1 MQCVPL
7 DTLGNV
13 VKKGFGPDVIDTAKK
28 LIFDAA
34 SKWKELSHVR
44 KISRKNTGSKL
55 KAETDVEDILHLLM
69 EADRAQVK
77 LPRFVAIDINKF
89 PHIPL
94 EEVDGSVILERV
106 ASSITRELEGTVKSM
121 KESMAV
127 DFDTAGLDCGAKL
140 EEMTSSLKKDWSN
153 VVQGMKEELDEIQ
166 HKIRE
171 VTDTMEN
178 LDISGIKEK
187 LSYSEQG
194 IKPNG
199 NTGESKAEVGTQSP
213 TYADMLK
220 SGQKTSE
227 SSTSQKGE
235 KSGEFRKSVKRREVE
250 DTGVE
255 DTGGNTGNKEKEWT
269 LVENLRKRKIK
280 TLRGVKDQGE
290 SEHHGIWVA
299 NVRSRDSWDIY
310 LGGLA
315 EDTSKEEIG
324 AFLSENHVEMVDC
337 WLLKSR
343 MYNSVSARV
352 RIPLSMR
359 DKVLDAE
366 FWPKGLKVR
375 SWVLKPRT
383 PSSLYE
389 NNDE

>member
-1 MQCVPL
+1 M
-7 DTLGNV
+7 
-13 VKKGFGPDVIDTAKK
+13 IDTAKK

-55 KAETDVEDILHLLM
+55 KAEADVEDILHLLM

-77 LPRFVAIDINKF
+77 LPRFAAIDINKF

-106 ASSITRELEGTVKSM
+106 AASITRELEGTVKSM

-153 VVQGMKEELDEIQ
+153 VVQGMKEELDVIQ

-199 NTGESKAEVGTQSP
+199 NTGEESKAEVGTQSP

-255 DTGGNTGNKEKEWT
+255 DTVGNTGGNTGNKEKKWT

-280 TLRGVKDQGE
+280 TLRGV
-290 SEHHGIWVA
+290 
-299 NVRSRDSWDIY
+299 N
-310 LGGLA
+310 
-315 EDTSKEEIG
+315 
-324 AFLSENHVEMVDC
+324 
-337 WLLKSR
+337 
-343 MYNSVSARV
+343 
-352 RIPLSMR
+352 
-359 DKVLDAE
+359 
-366 FWPKGLKVR
+366 
-375 SWVLKPRT
+375 
-383 PSSLYE
+383 
-389 NNDE
+389 

>member
-1 MQCVPL
+1 MACTNGSGAVVVCGVLCFIQNKMQCVPL

-13 VKKGFGPDVIDTAKK
+13 VKKGFGPDMIETAKK
-28 LIFDAA
+28 LIFDAV
-34 SKWKELSHVR
+34 SKWKEHSHVR

-55 KAETDVEDILHLLM
+55 KAEADVEDILHLLM
-69 EADRAQVK
+69 EADTCTRAQVK
-77 LPRFVAIDINKF
+77 LPRSVAIDINNF

-199 NTGESKAEVGTQSP
+199 NTGEESKVEVGTQSP

-250 DTGVE
+250 DTG
-255 DTGGNTGNKEKEWT
+255 GNTGNKEKEWT
-269 LVENLRKRKIK
+269 LVENLLKRKIK

-290 SEHHGIWVA
+290 SEHHGIRVA

-310 LGGLA
+310 H
-315 EDTSKEEIG
+315 EE
-324 AFLSENHVEMVDC
+324 F
-337 WLLKSR
+337 
-343 MYNSVSARV
+343 
-352 RIPLSMR
+352 
-359 DKVLDAE
+359 
-366 FWPKGLKVR
+366 
-375 SWVLKPRT
+375 
-383 PSSLYE
+383 
-389 NNDE
+389 